1 MSSRVPPSVS
11 SVSST
16 SSVPSVAPRD
26 LLERIRS
33 DAALLE
39 SVRELPYKSVDL
51 VRHSGLGALRVPR
64 EYGGAQATLVD
75 LFRLVVDL
83 AEADSNVAQALRPH
97 FGFVELLLSHGT
109 AAERARWFPTVVS
122 GELFGNAA
130 SERGTAHPGEIR
142 TRLTRDGDTY
152 RVDGTKFYSTG
163 ALFADRIVVTALDDE
178 EHRVRVVLPRSREGV
193 ELLDDWDALGQRT
206 TASGTTRLRQV
217 VAHEDE
223 VAIDTTGRQ
232 RRTHLGPYYQLFLA
246 AVHAGIAKAALA
258 DAVTY
263 TREKAR
269 AVQHAGAERAGD
281 DPLVQHTV
289 GDIAAGALAAEA
301 VVLHAAGVIDAA
313 LATPSDDGVTGDPD
327 ALNAAAVVVAQAQV
341 TAARVA
347 LDAGERLYD
356 VGGASATLREHHLD
370 RHWRNAR
377 TVASHNPIGH
387 KARVAGDWL
396 LNGTPPP
403 LNGFF

>member
-1 MSSRVPPSVS
+1 MPSSVTPHISVS
-11 SVSST
+11 
-16 SSVPSVAPRD
+16 APAD
-26 LLERIRS
+26 LLHRIRAV
-33 DAALLE
+33 AASLE
-39 SVRELPYKSVDL
+39 AARELPYKTVQL
-51 VRHSGLGALRVPR
+51 VRDSGLGALRVPR
-64 EYGGAQATLVD
+64 EYGGTGGSLVD
-75 LFRLVVDL
+75 LFRLVIDL

-97 FGFVELLLSHGT
+97 FGFVELLISQGT
-109 AAERARWFPTVVS
+109 AAERARWHPTVVA

-142 TRLTRDGDTY
+142 TRITRDGDAY

-163 ALFADRIVVTALDDE
+163 ALFADHVVVIALDDE
-178 EHRVRVVLPRSREGV
+178 ERRVRVVLPRSREGV
-193 ELLDDWDALGQRT
+193 ELVDDWDALGQRT

-217 VAHEDE
+217 VAYDDE
-223 VAIDTTGRQ
+223 VAVDATGLQ

-258 DAVTY
+258 DAVSY
-263 TREKAR
+263 AREKAR
-269 AVQHAGAERAGD
+269 AVQHAGVERAVD

-289 GDIAAGALAAEA
+289 GEIAAGALAAEA
-301 VVLHAAGVIDAA
+301 VVLHAASVIDAA
-313 LATPSDDGVTGDPD
+313 LAVPAGDGITGDQD
-327 ALNAAAVVVAQAQV
+327 ALHSAAATVAQVQV
-341 TAARVA
+341 TAARAA
-347 LDAGERLYD
+347 LSAGERLYD

-377 TVASHNPIGH
+377 TVASHNPVAH
-387 KARVAGDWL
+387 KARVSGDWL

>member
-1 MSSRVPPSVS
+1 MPSRVPPHTLSL
-11 SVSST
+11 
-16 SSVPSVAPRD
+16 APPE
-26 LLERIRS
+26 LLDHIRA
-33 DAALLE
+33 DAAPLE
-39 SVRELPYKSVDL
+39 AARELPYKSVDL
-51 VRHSGLGALRVPR
+51 VRDSRLGALRVPR
-64 EYGGAQATLVD
+64 EHGGAGGTLVD
-75 LFRLVVDL
+75 LFRLVIDL

-97 FGFVELLLSHGT
+97 FGFVELLISQGT
-109 AAERARWFPTVVS
+109 VDERARWYPAVAA

-142 TRLTRDGDTY
+142 TRITRDGAAF

-163 ALFADRIVVTALDDE
+163 ALFADHVVVIALDDE
-178 EHRVRVVLPRSREGV
+178 DRRVRVVLPRSREGV
-193 ELLDDWDALGQRT
+193 ELVDDWDALGQRT
-206 TASGTTRLRQV
+206 TASGTTHLRQV
-217 VAHEDE
+217 VAYDDE
-223 VAIDTTGRQ
+223 VAVDATGRQ

-263 TREKAR
+263 ARERAR
-269 AVQHAGAERAGD
+269 AVQHAGVDRAVD
-281 DPLVQHTV
+281 DPVVQLAV

-301 VVLHAAGVIDAA
+301 VVLHAAAVIDAA
-313 LATPSDDGVTGDPD
+313 LTVPADDDITGAPD
-327 ALNAAAVVVAQAQV
+327 ALHAAAATVAQAQM
-341 TAARVA
+341 TAARAA
-347 LDAGERLYD
+347 LSAGERLYD

-377 TVASHNPIGH
+377 TVASHNPIAH
-387 KARVAGDWL
+387 KSRVSGDWL

>member
-1 MSSRVPPSVS
+1 MPSRVPPHAL
-11 SVSST
+11 
-16 SSVPSVAPRD
+16 SVAPPG
-26 LLERIRS
+26 LLDRIRA
-33 DAALLE
+33 DAAALE
-39 SVRELPYKSVDL
+39 AARELPYRSVDF
-51 VRHSGLGALRVPR
+51 VRDSGLGALRVPR
-64 EYGGAQATLVD
+64 EHGGAGGSLVE
-75 LFRLVVDL
+75 LFRLVIDL

-97 FGFVELLLSHGT
+97 FGFVELLISQGT
-109 AAERARWFPTVVS
+109 VDERARWYPAVVA

-130 SERGTAHPGEIR
+130 SERGTAHPGEMR
-142 TRLTRDGDTY
+142 TRITRDGAAF

-163 ALFADRIVVTALDDE
+163 ALFADHVVVIALDDE
-178 EHRVRVVLPRSREGV
+178 DRRVRVVLPRSREGV
-193 ELLDDWDALGQRT
+193 ELVDDWDALGQRT

-217 VAHEDE
+217 VAYDDE
-223 VAIDTTGRQ
+223 IAVDATGRQ

-263 TREKAR
+263 GREKAR
-269 AVQHAGAERAGD
+269 AVQHASVGRAVD
-281 DPLVQHTV
+281 DPLVQLAV

-301 VVLHAAGVIDAA
+301 VVLHAAAVIDAA
-313 LATPSDDGVTGDPD
+313 LAVPADDDIAGAPD
-327 ALNAAAVVVAQAQV
+327 ALHEAAATVAQAQI
-341 TAARVA
+341 TASRAA
-347 LDAGERLYD
+347 LNAGERLYD

-377 TVASHNPIGH
+377 TVASHNPIAH
-387 KARVAGDWL
+387 KARVSGDWL

>member
-1 MSSRVPPSVS
+1 MSPRVPLVL
-11 SVSST
+11 
-16 SSVPSVAPRD
+16 PSVAPRD
-26 LLERIRS
+26 LLDRIRN
-33 DAALLE
+33 DAAPLE
-39 SVRELPYKSVDL
+39 AERELPRKSVEL
-51 VRHSGLGALRVPR
+51 IRRSGLGALRVPR
-64 EYGGAQATLVD
+64 EHGGAQATLVD
-75 LFRLVVDL
+75 LFRLVVEL

-97 FGFVELLLSHGT
+97 FGFVELLISQGT
-109 AAERARWFPTVVS
+109 AAERDRWFPVVAA

-142 TRLTRDGDTY
+142 TRITKEGDVY

-163 ALFADRIVVTALDDE
+163 SLFADHIVVIALDDE
-178 EHRVRVVLPRSREGV
+178 ERRVRVVLPSAREGV

-217 VAHEDE
+217 LAYEDE
-223 VAIDTTGRQ
+223 VAVDATGRQ

-263 TREKAR
+263 AREKAR
-269 AVQHAGAERAGD
+269 AVQHAGVERAVE

-301 VVLHAAGVIDAA
+301 VVLHAAGAIDAA
-313 LATPSDDGVTGDPD
+313 LATPSDDGITGDPD
-327 ALNAAAVVVAQAQV
+327 ALHAAAVVVAQAQV
-341 TAARVA
+341 TAARSA
-347 LDAGERLYD
+347 LSAGERLYD

-377 TVASHNPIGH
+377 TVASHNPIAH
-387 KARVAGDWL
+387 KARVVGDWL
-396 LNGTPPP
+396 LSGNPPP

>member
-1 MSSRVPPSVS
+1 MPSRVP
-11 SVSST
+11 T
-16 SSVPSVAPRD
+16 HALSVAPPE
-26 LLERIRS
+26 LLDRIRA
-33 DAALLE
+33 DAAALE
-39 SVRELPYKSVDL
+39 AARELPYKSVDL
-51 VRHSGLGALRVPR
+51 VRDSGLGALRVPR
-64 EYGGAQATLVD
+64 EHGGAGGTLVD
-75 LFRLVVDL
+75 LFRLVIDL

-97 FGFVELLLSHGT
+97 FGFVELLISQGT
-109 AAERARWFPTVVS
+109 ADERARWYPVVVA
-122 GELFGNAA
+122 GQLFGNAA

-142 TRLTRDGDTY
+142 TRITRDGAAF

-163 ALFADRIVVTALDDE
+163 ALLADHVVVIALDDE
-178 EHRVRVVLPRSREGV
+178 DRRVRVVLPRSREGI
-193 ELLDDWDALGQRT
+193 ELVDDWDALGQRT

-217 VAHEDE
+217 VAYDDE
-223 VAIDTTGRQ
+223 VAVDATGRQ

-263 TREKAR
+263 AREKAR
-269 AVQHAGAERAGD
+269 AVQHAGVEKAVD
-281 DPLVQHTV
+281 DPLVQLAV
-289 GDIAAGALAAEA
+289 GDIAAGALAAET

-313 LATPSDDGVTGDPD
+313 LAVPADDGITGAPD
-327 ALNAAAVVVAQAQV
+327 ALHAAAATVAQAQV
-341 TAARVA
+341 TAARAA
-347 LDAGERLYD
+347 LSAGERLYD

-377 TVASHNPIGH
+377 TVASHNPIAH
-387 KARVAGDWL
+387 KSRVSGDWL